1 MQSSKNGKGVE
12 NDSKYMYAYLHVQIP
27 EANVKRY
34 LSTWLGEDEREKI
47 MVYQIKLSAI
57 R

>member
-1 MQSSKNGKGVE
+1 VQSSKNGKGVE